1 MITTNNARTTWG
13 RTVLGLAL
21 AAFAGPALAQDDYPD
36 GTVELIVPF
45 NAGGGTDGVV
55 RVFQPHFAEAL
66 GTDVVVRNVSG
77 ASGTVGTGTA
87 AQADPDGY
95 TVGYIPIG
103 PLAIQ
108 PILRPLQYDAES
120 WEYVCQTTDNPT
132 FVMVSAGS
140 GIDTLDALAEGGPLV
155 YGSSGPG
162 TIPHLA
168 MAAVS
173 KALGVE
179 STHVPYDG
187 TGPAMNA
194 LAGGEI
200 TAFVDQPQV
209 VRSNDVTPLA
219 ILAAERHPEFPDVP
233 TAAELGHEGLEFSVW
248 QGMVVPAG
256 TPGQAVEA
264 LSAACEAALTSEGF
278 TQAAEQA
285 NIALKYRNGP
295 AFADFVRR
303 NTETNRAILQ
313 DAGLAQ

>member
-1 MITTNNARTTWG
+1 MTHQSDITRRHTLWG
-13 RTVLGLAL
+13 ASIAALTLAV
-21 AAFAGPALAQDDYPD
+21 APAMAQDYPS

-45 NAGGGTDGVV
+45 NAGGGTDGVA
-55 RVFQPHFAEAL
+55 RVFAPPFAEAL
-66 GTDVVVRNVSG
+66 GGTVVIRNVSG
-77 ASGTVGTGTA
+77 ASGTVGTTTA
-87 AQADPDGY
+87 ARADADGY

-108 PILRPLQYDAES
+108 PILRPLEYDVEA
-120 WEYVCQTTDNPT
+120 WEYICQTTDNPT
-132 FVMVSAGS
+132 FVMVSADS
-140 GIDTLDALAEGGPLV
+140 GIETLDALGEAGAIT

-200 TAFVDQPQV
+200 AAFVDQPQI
-209 VRSNDVTPLA
+209 VRTNDVTPLA
-219 ILAAERHPEFPDVP
+219 ILAEERHPEFPDVP
-233 TAAELGHEGLEFSVW
+233 TAAEAGYEGLNFSVW

-256 TPGQAVEA
+256 TDDAVTAKLSEA
-264 LSAACEAALTSEGF
+264 CRVALESEAFTEAA
-278 TQAAEQA
+278 AQA
-285 NIALKYRNGP
+285 NIGLKYRDAA
-295 AFADFVRR
+295 AFEAFVNE
-303 NTETNRAILQ
+303 NTETNRAILEE
-313 DAGLAQ
+313 AGLAQ